1 MLHYYTTQVKSGQ
14 HAFLY
19 IRATGE
25 YDPVTGNAL
34 LKTLN
39 GECLKHGYEAIL
51 IDLHNV
57 RSLSSINDIWE
68 ALKSPEKVNLLPIR
82 IGWINGG
89 ETWDNNWDR
98 LELAILN
105 RGLSWRNFADFDSAE
120 QWLMMNRQQALA
132 S

>member
-1 MLHYYTTQVKSGQ
+1 MLHYYTTQVKCGH
-14 HAFLY
+14 HAFLC
-19 IRATGE
+19 IQAAGK
-25 YDPVTGNAL
+25 YDQAVGNAL
-34 LKTLN
+34 LKKLN
-39 GECLKHGYEAIL
+39 SECLKHGYEAIL
-51 IDLHNV
+51 IDLDKV
-57 RSLSSINDIWE
+57 SGLASINDIWE

-89 ETWDNNWDR
+89 EVWDNNWDR

-105 RGLSWRNFADFDSAE
+105 RGLSWRNFEDFDSAE